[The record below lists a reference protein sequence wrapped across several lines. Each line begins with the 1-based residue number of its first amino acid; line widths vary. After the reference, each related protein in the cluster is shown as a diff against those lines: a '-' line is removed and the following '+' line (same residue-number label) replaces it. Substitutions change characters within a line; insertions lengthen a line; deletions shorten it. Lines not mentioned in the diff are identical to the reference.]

1 MTPLNYLD
9 EIMWKI
15 PSRIASMFREKSRI
29 VDDLADIIPV
39 LADKF
44 EKSSQE
50 LADAQSRH
58 NVQVD
63 LKERLE
69 KSAKEIGYSIDW
81 NKKAVVKG

>member
-29 VDDLADIIPV
+29 VDDIADTIPV
-39 LADKF
+39 LCDKF
-44 EKSSQE
+44 EKSKQE
-50 LADAQSRH
+50 LDDAESRH
-58 NVQVD
+58 KVQID
-63 LKERLE
+63 LRERLE

-81 NKKAVVKG
+81 QKKGIVKG